1 MAKPTVPRESASP
14 PSYSYTASSY
24 PQVQRE
30 QPASNGRGNSNI
42 VFGATQAYQL
52 GNIYAT
58 SQYQQAQAASNLRPN
73 ATLFIPQQQCMTMP
87 HSYNMCLPA
96 SYAIAPAP
104 YTKAPAPHETMSA
117 PNTNL
122 PLKTKRR
129 RMRRRGARRAQEAI
143 ETEEQDGE
151 ELPEDAPVQ
160 QSQDSEYIAQQV
172 GSSSPIYSAQ
182 LPSA

>member
-1 MAKPTVPRESASP
+1 MAYHLKYGRGKYPDKPSSKIGYKIHTGDASVEKTELP
-14 PSYSYTASSY
+14 KDKK
-24 PQVQRE
+24 E
-30 QPASNGRGNSNI
+30 QPKNTLQGISDLK
-42 VFGATQAYQL
+42 QAK
-52 GNIYAT
+52 N
-58 SQYQQAQAASNLRPN
+58 QAQAASNLRPN

-87 HSYNMCLPA
+87 HSYNMYLPA

-117 PNTNL
+117 PNINL
-122 PLKTKRR
+122 PLTTKRR
-129 RMRRRGARRAQEAI
+129 RRRRRGARRAQEAV

-160 QSQDSEYIAQQV
+160 QSQDSEYIAQPV
-172 GSSSPIYSAQ
+172 GSSSPIYGTQ